1 MTEFKSLKARTIT
14 VFGAFVVLVI
24 LLFGAINYYSAKYTL
39 TRDMRENQ
47 LLSQLEAT
55 QTNIQELIGKAIET
69 SQILASDPVISRWF
83 LSKET
88 KEELKPLALEKLKN
102 VQENTNYFTVFA
114 SNHLTKHSWNES
126 GELVAVYSEDEPKDQ
141 WYFNIMNS
149 GKKIILDMNYNPE
162 LDQTFFFI
170 DVLMGDPKEPFGMAG
185 VGINPEQVI
194 EDFKNKAG
202 ENNRLW
208 LFNQKGEI
216 QISDIQEDIGKRLE
230 DIISEKN
237 FNRLIS
243 DSSNMLNFTNNWQ
256 NESYEFAKIDIKNT
270 EYHILLAVPS
280 SELIKSLAPI
290 RRNTMIFGL
299 LFLIITAL
307 FISAVTTKITGPL
320 KNLTGTAIKFSKGDM
335 ESSGSLKS
343 FTARADEI
351 GQLAGG
357 LSKIKSQISLVISQ
371 IQEAAEVI
379 SSGSKQMKQ
388 SSENLSQRT
397 VSHNMSAH
405 EITQSVKDMNES
417 LKKTADSISHTK
429 EIMQKVAT
437 DTKTGSKVVQD
448 AVETINKISKR
459 TEVIEDIAF
468 TTNILALN
476 ASVEASRAGEAGK
489 GFGVVAEEVR
499 QLADRSRTA
508 ANEITNMAE
517 SGEEVSRK
525 AGKIFSELT
534 PRIDEVFE
542 LMQEISEAANLLESG
557 GQQINLAMQELNKG
571 AEYNSTAVNE
581 LNTLVK
587 TFISQTEALQKTAK
601 YFKIDKANLSIS

>member
-1 MTEFKSLKARTIT
+1 MPEFKSLKARTIT
-14 VFGAFVVLVI
+14 IFGAFVIVI
-24 LLFGAINYYSAKYTL
+24 IMLFGAINYYSAKYTL

-55 QTNIQELIGKAIET
+55 QANIQELIGKAIET
-69 SQILASDPVISRWF
+69 SQILATDPVITEWF
-83 LSKET
+83 LSRET
-88 KEELKPLALEKLKN
+88 KDELKPLALKKLKKI
-102 VQENTNYFTVFA
+102 QENTNYFTAFA

-126 GELVAVYSEDEPKDQ
+126 GELVAVYSIDEPKDQ

-170 DVLMGDPKEPFGMAG
+170 DVLMGDPNDPFGMAG

-194 EDFKNKAG
+194 EDFKNKTG

-208 LFNQKGEI
+208 LFNKDGEI
-216 QISDIQEDIGKRLE
+216 QISDKQKDIGSNLK
-230 DIISEKN
+230 DVISEKN
-237 FNRLIS
+237 FNRLMN
-243 DSSNMLNFTNNWQ
+243 DTATMVNFTENWE
-256 NESYEFAKIDIKNT
+256 NDSYEFAKIAIKNT
-270 EYHILLAVPS
+270 DYHIVLGVPS
-280 SELIKSLAPI
+280 AELIKSLAPI
-290 RRNTMIFGL
+290 RQNTFIFAL
-299 LFLIITAL
+299 VFLIITAL
-307 FISAVTTKITGPL
+307 FIGAITAKITRPL
-320 KNLTGTAIKFSKGDM
+320 KNLTHTANTFSEGDM
-335 ESSGSLKS
+335 VSVSLKS
-343 FTARADEI
+343 FTGRADEI

-357 LSKIKSQISLVISQ
+357 LNKIKSQISLVISQ

-379 SSGSKQMKQ
+379 SNGSRRMKQ
-388 SSENLSQRT
+388 SSESLSQRT

-405 EITQSVKDMNES
+405 EISQSVKEMNVS
-417 LKKTADSISHTK
+417 LRKTAESIEHTK
-429 EIMQKVAT
+429 QIMQEVAQ
-437 DTKTGSKVVQD
+437 DTKTGSQVVQN

-476 ASVEASRAGEAGK
+476 ASVEASRAGDAGK

-499 QLADRSRTA
+499 QLADRSRKA
-508 ANEITNMAE
+508 ANEITNMAD

-525 AGKIFSELT
+525 AGKIFSELA

-542 LMQEISEAANLLESG
+542 LMQEIAEAANLLESG
-557 GQQINLAMQELNKG
+557 GEQINRAMEELNKG
-571 AEYNSTAVNE
+571 AEFNSSAVSE
-581 LNTLVK
+581 LNSLVK

-601 YFKIDKANLSIS
+601 YFKIDKSNLSIS